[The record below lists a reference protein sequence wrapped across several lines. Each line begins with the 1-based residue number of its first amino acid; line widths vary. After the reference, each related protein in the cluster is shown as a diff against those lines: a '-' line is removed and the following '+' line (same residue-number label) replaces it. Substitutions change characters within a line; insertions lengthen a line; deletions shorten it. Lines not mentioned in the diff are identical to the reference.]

1 MPAPGSRKRSAVS
14 SSYAARLAKM
24 RQRAGQARFSMRRA
38 DVLRNLQRQVRVI
51 NSHVEVK
58 EAARRIT
65 NVQMGHN
72 ALTVFN
78 NSAGGIFNPFEITNG
93 GGQDPMGIGGQRIGD
108 KITVKTMLFKFMVEG
123 SLNRSKVH
131 FRFMLVKLAKGDT
144 LTTATF
150 FKGVS
155 GNKMIDQIN
164 TERYTIIAQKSFN
177 VYPPNAPPATIVS
190 ITGIPATAAVSGITG
205 NKVFS
210 MSVPG
215 KKFGKNGNVTYENES
230 NTQVKFYDYRL
241 VCVAYDW
248 YGTPETNNV
257 GFVNDGYVKIYFKDA

>member
-1 MPAPGSRKRSAVS
+1 M
-14 SSYAARLAKM
+14 AARLAKM
-24 RQRAGQARFSMRRA
+24 RQRAGQARFNMRRA

-58 EAARRIT
+58 EAAHRVT

-78 NSAGGIFNPFEITNG
+78 NSGGGVFNPFQMGQGVAEDMGLG
-93 GGQDPMGIGGQRIGD
+93 GNRIGD
-108 KITVKTMLFKFMVEG
+108 KVTVTKMLFKFMVEG
-123 SLNRSKVH
+123 SLNRSKVN
-131 FRFMLVKLAKGDT
+131 FRFMLVKMAKGDT

-150 FKGVS
+150 FKGVT

-177 VYPPNAPPATIVS
+177 VSPPNTPPATLVAL
-190 ITGIPATAAVSGITG
+190 TGIPATAAVSGITG
-205 NKVFS
+205 NRIFS
-210 MSVPG
+210 MTVPG
-215 KKFGKNGNVTYENES
+215 KKFGKNGNVTYENGS
-230 NTQVKFYDYRL
+230 ATQVKFYDYRL

-257 GFVNDGYVKIYFKDA
+257 GFVNDGYVKVYFKDA